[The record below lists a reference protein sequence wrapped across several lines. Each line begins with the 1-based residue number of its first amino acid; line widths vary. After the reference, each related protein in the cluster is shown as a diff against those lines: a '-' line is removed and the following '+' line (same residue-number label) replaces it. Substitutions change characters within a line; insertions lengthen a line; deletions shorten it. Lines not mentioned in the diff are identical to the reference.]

1 MTFFYEQTNIFWN
14 LLLSSS
20 IICFST
26 VINLTL
32 LPFSDNDEDH
42 NCINMVLQLLT
53 SCIDLQDILLNN
65 PALIHKQNMDLM
77 PKMQKENTKRGMLW
91 QLNMN

>member
-1 MTFFYEQTNIFWN
+1 MKLAPVVFYYLFQCCNQFN
-14 LLLSSS
+14 L
-20 IICFST
+20 
-26 VINLTL
+26 VTL

-65 PALIHKQNMDLM
+65 PALIHKQHMDLM
-77 PKMQKENTKRGMLW
+77 PKMQKENTKQGMLW